1 MPQAHMEQR
10 ERASITH
17 NGLRIDYTIIRSAR
31 RKKTVETSLR
41 PNGDVIVRAPLRT
54 GKRRIAEIVRDR
66 AAWIIRKRDE
76 LLSAKPA
83 QSAGALPETLH
94 YHGQDVRLAIERVD
108 AAEPSACLRDG
119 VFRIHIPRGLDDAA
133 GADAARHA
141 LTRWYTARAE
151 AELPPL
157 IEKWRER
164 VANKPVNAI
173 RIGNQKT
180 RWGSCSST
188 GNIRLNWRLVMAAPD
203 LAEYV
208 VVHELAHMLVM
219 NHSPQFWAVVARHI
233 PDHRERRKRLNGE
246 GKGYWF

>member
-1 MPQAHMEQR
+1 MPQGEQ
-10 ERASITH
+10 ASITH
-17 NGLRIDYTIIRSAR
+17 NGQRIEYTIIRSAR

-41 PNGDVIVRAPLRT
+41 PNGEVIVRAPLRT
-54 GKRRIAEIVRDR
+54 GKRRLAEIVRDR

-76 LLSAKPA
+76 MLSAKPA
-83 QSAGALPETLH
+83 QNAAALPETLH
-94 YHGQDVRLAIERVD
+94 YHGQDVRLTIERVD

-119 VFRIHIPRGLDDAA
+119 SFRIRIPRGLDDAMS
-133 GADAARHA
+133 ADAARSA
-141 LTRWYTARAE
+141 LTRWYTARA
-151 AELPPL
+151 AIELPPL
-157 IEKWRER
+157 VEQWRER
-164 VANKPVNAI
+164 VANKPVNAV

-180 RWGSCSST
+180 RWGSCSSN

-233 PDHRERRKRLNGE
+233 PDHRERRKRLNGD
-246 GKGYWF
+246 GRGYWF

>member
-10 ERASITH
+10 EQASITH

-41 PNGDVIVRAPLRT
+41 PNGEVIVRAPLRT
-54 GKRRIAEIVRDR
+54 GKRRIADIVRDR

-83 QSAGALPETLH
+83 QSAHALPETLH
-94 YHGQDVRLAIERVD
+94 YHGQDVRLAIERSA
-108 AAEPSACLRDG
+108 AAEPSVCLQEDI
-119 VFRIHIPRGLDDAA
+119 FRIHIPRGLDDAA
-133 GADAARHA
+133 SADAARHA

-157 IEKWRER
+157 VEKWRKR

-180 RWGSCSST
+180 RWGSCSSN

-208 VVHELAHMLVM
+208 IVHELAHMLVM

-233 PDHRERRKRLNGE
+233 PDHRERRRRLNGE
-246 GKGYWF
+246 GRGYWF